1 MCVHTSLLMR
11 IKVGHVCV
19 YLTADEDKGGPCVC
33 TSLLMRIKVGRVCV
47 PHC

>member
-1 MCVHTSLLMR
+1 MTYFSDRPTMLMKTKNGLHGR

-33 TSLLMRIKVGRVCV
+33 V